1 VLKVEART
9 VEELFLEG
17 YMFGYI
23 DPAAGATI
31 MQLIVAGTVGLG
43 AVVKLKWHTISGY
56 FNRADTTVDQSS
68 GGTAESHEGQSQSAD
83 SQS

>member
-1 VLKVEART
+1 M
-9 VEELFLEG
+9 EG

-56 FNRADTTVDQSS
+56 FNRADATADQSS
-68 GGTAESHEGQSQSAD
+68 DGPTEIQEGTTHPAD
-83 SQS
+83 SQG